1 MWRRLAAVA
10 AGLVLGAAS
19 LVSPGLVLPAQAATT
34 DAKAASIAG
43 LDEFGA
49 CMAGAGRGSLVFLID
64 QSGSLR
70 QSDPDKARV
79 TAGHYL
85 ADRLA
90 SFAQSAKVT
99 LDVRVAGFAAD
110 YAAAGEWTAI
120 SEASSGA
127 IKQTITQVGE
137 DIKNFDTDYWNA
149 LEGARAD
156 LVGHDSSGCRAIA
169 WFSDGAFDLDVRT
182 SDSAKDQFGTDKG
195 YAPGADLSTQ
205 EGTAAAEQA
214 GVSDLCRPT
223 GVVDQTRAAGI
234 TILGIGLNDGSADF
248 SLMRRITEAAGKDV
262 DGLERCGDQTQPVGE
277 FYPVS
282 DIDSLLMAFDSIAA
296 AGTTVDTRNI
306 SICQAKACTQ
316 GEVAFVLDGALD
328 EAHILA
334 SSSVDGL
341 DAYLYR
347 PGQDEPLVLSSRQT
361 QERQDEGVTSRWI
374 TPRTLEIS
382 ADAAHTPAWDGV
394 WRLAFVDNAAA
405 SQGEEI
411 QINLKLSSPAQ
422 LVWEDLS
429 STELRAGETVKD
441 VQLRLYDRPDG
452 APVDPQ
458 RITGTL
464 NATVT
469 LQDAQGQQVTL
480 FETDDAADLAG
491 GHDITVPAD
500 LAPGAATMTRTITLT
515 TPDATGV
522 DGARVPGTTLSPTVV
537 TEQVTLV
544 PPLNFPTVAAALTF
558 PLLEKETAATG
569 TVGVSGP
576 GCVWLDPGAVTL
588 TGAPA
593 EAGEVTISSSH
604 SSAES
609 CLEVADGATA
619 DLEVSLSTKDHAN
632 GSVTGSLEVSISPL
646 GHADQARSTT
656 VAFNGE
662 MRRPL
667 NVTTTSA
674 AFVAALVLGIAVPIL
689 LLYLVKY
696 LMARVPAGGLVI
708 GRTVV
713 EVPSDGQPPN
723 VDLSSRDL
731 KQLAVRKGTRE
742 LSTDGYVLRAHP
754 GLAPT
759 SVPQVRLDQPQAPS
773 VSGSLEGQRG
783 GHAVL
788 PLSVRG
794 NWVVVLD
801 QPDSPRTVTL
811 LVFSPSLERSDIDR
825 ITQDAA
831 KRLPSRVAT
840 LAASNRGMK
849 NEAAGANQPGPAAAQ
864 ATVLPPPSAG
874 ASGFSTPMPPAGS
887 SAVSPVPVP
896 GTAPMP
902 APMPVP
908 GPSAPAP
915 GAAAPGAPVP
925 GSASSLYGRSVPSAA
940 SASSSYGHVP
950 SGPTASSAPT
960 AGPTPAPDSP
970 APAGP
975 PPLSFPLPGSQGSD
989 SAGGPASAPPPPG
1002 QS

>member
-1 MWRRLAAVA
+1 M
-10 AGLVLGAAS
+10 
-19 LVSPGLVLPAQAATT
+19 
-34 DAKAASIAG
+34 
-43 LDEFGA
+43 
-49 CMAGAGRGSLVFLID
+49 
-64 QSGSLR
+64 
-70 QSDPDKARV
+70 
-79 TAGHYL
+79 
-85 ADRLA
+85 
-90 SFAQSAKVT
+90 
-99 LDVRVAGFAAD
+99 
-110 YAAAGEWTAI
+110 
-120 SEASSGA
+120 
-127 IKQTITQVGE
+127 
-137 DIKNFDTDYWNA
+137 
-149 LEGARAD
+149 
-156 LVGHDSSGCRAIA
+156 GHDSSGCRAIA

-411 QINLKLSSPAQ
+411 QSNLKLSSPAQ

-840 LAASNRGMK
+840 LAASNRGTK

>member
-1 MWRRLAAVA
+1 
-10 AGLVLGAAS
+10 
-19 LVSPGLVLPAQAATT
+19 
-34 DAKAASIAG
+34 
-43 LDEFGA
+43 
-49 CMAGAGRGSLVFLID
+49 
-64 QSGSLR
+64 
-70 QSDPDKARV
+70 
-79 TAGHYL
+79 
-85 ADRLA
+85 
-90 SFAQSAKVT
+90 
-99 LDVRVAGFAAD
+99 
-110 YAAAGEWTAI
+110 
-120 SEASSGA
+120 
-127 IKQTITQVGE
+127 
-137 DIKNFDTDYWNA
+137 
-149 LEGARAD
+149 
-156 LVGHDSSGCRAIA
+156 
-169 WFSDGAFDLDVRT
+169 
-182 SDSAKDQFGTDKG
+182 
-195 YAPGADLSTQ
+195 
-205 EGTAAAEQA
+205 
-214 GVSDLCRPT
+214 
-223 GVVDQTRAAGI
+223 
-234 TILGIGLNDGSADF
+234 
-248 SLMRRITEAAGKDV
+248 
-262 DGLERCGDQTQPVGE
+262 
-277 FYPVS
+277 
-282 DIDSLLMAFDSIAA
+282 
-296 AGTTVDTRNI
+296 
-306 SICQAKACTQ
+306 
-316 GEVAFVLDGALD
+316 
-328 EAHILA
+328 
-334 SSSVDGL
+334 
-341 DAYLYR
+341 
-347 PGQDEPLVLSSRQT
+347 
-361 QERQDEGVTSRWI
+361 
-374 TPRTLEIS
+374 
-382 ADAAHTPAWDGV
+382 
-394 WRLAFVDNAAA
+394 
-405 SQGEEI
+405 
-411 QINLKLSSPAQ
+411 
-422 LVWEDLS
+422 
-429 STELRAGETVKD
+429 
-441 VQLRLYDRPDG
+441 
-452 APVDPQ
+452 
-458 RITGTL
+458 
-464 NATVT
+464 
-469 LQDAQGQQVTL
+469 
-480 FETDDAADLAG
+480 
-491 GHDITVPAD
+491 
-500 LAPGAATMTRTITLT
+500 
-515 TPDATGV
+515 
-522 DGARVPGTTLSPTVV
+522 
-537 TEQVTLV
+537 
-544 PPLNFPTVAAALTF
+544 
-558 PLLEKETAATG
+558 
-569 TVGVSGP
+569 
-576 GCVWLDPGAVTL
+576 
-588 TGAPA
+588 
-593 EAGEVTISSSH
+593 
-604 SSAES
+604 
-609 CLEVADGATA
+609 
-619 DLEVSLSTKDHAN
+619 
-632 GSVTGSLEVSISPL
+632 
-646 GHADQARSTT
+646 
-656 VAFNGE
+656 

-840 LAASNRGMK
+840 LAASNRGTK

>member
-234 TILGIGLNDGSADF
+234 TILGIGLNDADF

-429 STELRAGETVKD
+429 RTELRAGETVKD

-674 AFVAALVLGIAVPIL
+674 TFVVALVLGIAIPIL

-713 EVPSDGQPPN
+713 EVPSDGQPPS

-840 LAASNRGMK
+840 LAASNRGTK

-925 GSASSLYGRSVPSAA
+925 GSASSLYSRSVPSAA

-975 PPLSFPLPGSQGSD
+975 PPFSFPLPGSQGSD